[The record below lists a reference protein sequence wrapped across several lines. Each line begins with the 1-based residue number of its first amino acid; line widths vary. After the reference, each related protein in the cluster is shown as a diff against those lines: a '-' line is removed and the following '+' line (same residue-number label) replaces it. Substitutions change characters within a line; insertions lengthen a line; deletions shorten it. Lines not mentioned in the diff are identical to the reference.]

1 MVLATPQ
8 AQFMVLKNSSVG
20 CIWEK
25 HFEEGVV
32 CRNFFVVNINV
43 ILMDME
49 AKLLRVFSRFSQKFG
64 VLCLTLSSKIH
75 LELILW
81 SL

>member
-1 MVLATPQ
+1 MVLAAPQ
-8 AQFMVLKNSSVG
+8 AQFLVLKNSSVG

-32 CRNFFVVNINV
+32 CRIFFVVDINM
-43 ILMDME
+43 ILMHME
-49 AKLLRVFSRFSQKFG
+49 AKLLESFSRFSQTFG
-64 VLCLTLSSKIH
+64 VLCLTLSSMIH